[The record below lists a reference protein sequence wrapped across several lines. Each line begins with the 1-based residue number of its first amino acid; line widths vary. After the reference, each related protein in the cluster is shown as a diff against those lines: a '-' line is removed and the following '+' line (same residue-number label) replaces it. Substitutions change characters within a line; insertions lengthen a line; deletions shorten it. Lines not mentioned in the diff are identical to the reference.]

1 MFPGFSFWIVQ
12 RLDLQGSLSSLLGS
26 RNGRCH
32 MPSSNEVDQPLAGR
46 LILFCG
52 SIRRS
57 VCWVHRTWV
66 HRTWV
71 HRTWGLS
78 ARSASSLD
86 VGALHLRADDP
97 LGS

>member
-52 SIRRS
+52 SMQMIVDRC
-57 VCWVHRTWV
+57 VGCTVLGYTALGYAVPGVLVH
-66 HRTWV
+66 
-71 HRTWGLS
+71 GLPV
-78 ARSASSLD
+78 L
-86 VGALHLRADDP
+86 
-97 LGS
+97 